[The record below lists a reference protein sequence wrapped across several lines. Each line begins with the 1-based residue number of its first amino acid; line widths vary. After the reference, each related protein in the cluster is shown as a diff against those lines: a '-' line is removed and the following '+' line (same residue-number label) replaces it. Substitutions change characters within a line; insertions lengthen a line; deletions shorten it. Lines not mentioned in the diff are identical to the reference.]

1 MKRVLVKKELLE
13 SLYLDKKFS
22 VSQIAEKLGYSQTG
36 INYLF
41 KKFLLLLIYQ
51 LYLYQKQVG
60 KERLK

>member
-41 KKFLLLLIYQ
+41 KKSILNGTRRETLS
-51 LYLYQKQVG
+51 K
-60 KERLK
+60 